1 MYVDPLCERGQ
12 CPAVGSVA
20 GKVLIVIGGERP
32 ARLGP
37 DIVLSIVNAASAGTQ
52 RKEYPLQKRYAVQP
66 SSTAKKIFAGALV
79 ARHLQLTIIIL

>member
-37 DIVLSIVNAASAGTQ
+37 DIVLSIVNAGLGRNA
-52 RKEYPLQKRYAVQP
+52 KKRVSTP
-66 SSTAKKIFAGALV
+66 KTVCSST
-79 ARHLQLTIIIL
+79 